1 MVFKL
6 LKMKRGFTIIELLVS
21 LGIFVIITTMVV
33 ANFRAGS
40 RSDELKI
47 AADALSSDLRRAQNM
62 ALAGQEVNG
71 VTPTG
76 GYGVYFDLG
85 EPGHYII
92 FADANDNQKYD
103 VGEDLSDGKI
113 VLARDV
119 RITGIQPLVTS
130 SVVFK
135 PPKPTIYINGDA
147 AESILAVTI
156 KHSLSGKEK
165 KVVINRVSGRI
176 DVE

>member
-1 MVFKL
+1 
-6 LKMKRGFTIIELLVS
+6 MKRGFTIIELLVS

-47 AADALSSDLRRAQNM
+47 AASALSSDLRRAQNM

-71 VTPTG
+71 VTPMG
-76 GYGVYFDLG
+76 GYGVYFNLG

-92 FADANDNQKYD
+92 FADVNDNQKYD
-103 VGEDLSDGKI
+103 IGEDLSDGKI
-113 VLARDV
+113 LLARNV
-119 RITGIQPLVTS
+119 VITGVLPLVAS
-130 SVVFK
+130 SAVVVFK
-135 PPKPTIYINGDA
+135 PPKPTIYINGGIV
-147 AESILAVTI
+147 EGILAVTI

-165 KVVINRVSGRI
+165 KIVINRVSGRI